1 MISFEARFA
10 GRRVLVVGSTGKLG
24 TAIADAALA
33 QGASVWGISR
43 SGERS
48 DRGEPRYRGLRMDG
62 RSSPGLA
69 RLQNEVGFDHVVVAA
84 GQPLRQPLLAIDA
97 DSAKEAFE
105 QKFWT
110 SFTVGTTL
118 ARLMRAG
125 TITFLSGIASRRNLP
140 NLGIAGAVNAAVEAF
155 AIRLAAECVDLRV
168 NVVCPGYVAG
178 PDEEAS
184 HIAGLPEVAAV
195 HVADLVLHLWANA
208 GINGSVQIVDA
219 GSLALTTQ

>member
-1 MISFEARFA
+1 
-10 GRRVLVVGSTGKLG
+10 LT
-24 TAIADAALA
+24 

-62 RSSPGLA
+62 RSGSELA
-69 RLQNEVGFDHVVVAA
+69 RLQEEVGFDHVVVAA

-97 DSAKEAFE
+97 DAAKDAFE

-118 ARLMRAG
+118 GRLMRSG

-140 NLGIAGAVNAAVEAF
+140 DLGMAGAVNAAVEAF
-155 AIRLAAECVDLRV
+155 AIRLAAECDALRV

-178 PDEEAS
+178 PDEGA
-184 HIAGLPEVAAV
+184 IQRAGLPQVAAR
-195 HVADLVLHLWANA
+195 HVADLVLHVWANT
-208 GINGSVQIVDA
+208 GINGSVQIVDS
-219 GSLALTTQ
+219 GSLASTAK